1 MGWSDGITDSMDMS
15 LSKLQETDSKESAW
29 NAGDLGSIPESGRS
43 CREGNGFPLQYSYLE
58 NSMGREAWQA
68 RIHGVANSWTLTCV
82 LLSN

>member
-43 CREGNGFPLQYSYLE
+43 CREGNGFPLQYSYLD

>member
-29 NAGDLGSIPESGRS
+29 NAGDPGSIPESGRS

>member
-68 RIHGVANSWTLTCV
+68 TVHGLKRVRRG
-82 LLSN
+82 